1 MRGASGEPPVGRFLL
16 CVCRLRST
24 HSKLCA
30 AKLLKKMKS
39 RPSEGA
45 DFALGQT
52 EIPFVGHALG
62 RGCSLCGCRRHA
74 LGRGCSLCGCRWCAL
89 GRGCSLCG
97 CRWCA
102 LGRGCSLCGS
112 RWLALGRG
120 YSLCGSRRH
129 ALGLRKKI
137 KRSCVLLFTAYPE
150 PGSNRHGLPHWCL
163 RPARLPIPPSGLKC
177 GAKVVILFE
186 KAKFCGKK
194 VRFFHLSITFPFF

>member
-1 MRGASGEPPVGRFLL
+1 MRGASGEPSVGRFLL

-62 RGCSLCGCRRHA
+62 RGY
-74 LGRGCSLCGCRWCAL
+74 SLCGCRWLAL
-89 GRGCSLCG
+89 
-97 CRWCA
+97 A
-102 LGRGCSLCGS
+102 RGCSLCGS
-112 RWLALGRG
+112 RWR
-120 YSLCGSRRH
+120 

-163 RPARLPIPPSGLKC
+163 RPARLPIPPSGPLPTPLIGES
-177 GAKVVILFE
+177 GAKVGYFLMYANYFPPFLAEGSEIRIKLYGICF
-186 KAKFCGKK
+186 KK
-194 VRFFHLSITFPFF
+194 QNVLCWGMKD

>member
-62 RGCSLCGCRRHA
+62 RGCSLCGCRWSA
-74 LGRGCSLCGCRWCAL
+74 LGRGCSLCESRWPAL
-89 GRGCSLCG
+89 GPWVQPVRMPVVC
-97 CRWCA
+97 
-102 LGRGCSLCGS
+102 LGPRVQPV
-112 RWLALGRG
+112 RMPVVRLGP
-120 YSLCGSRRH
+120 
-129 ALGLRKKI
+129 RKKI

>member
-1 MRGASGEPPVGRFLL
+1 MNFFSSRGVLTFLISTDIGAGCFMRGASGEPSVGRFLL

-39 RPSEGA
+39 RLSEGA

-62 RGCSLCGCRRHA
+62 RGCCP
-74 LGRGCSLCGCRWCAL
+74 
-89 GRGCSLCG
+89 
-97 CRWCA
+97 
-102 LGRGCSLCGS
+102 CGS
-112 RWLALGRG
+112 RWF
-120 YSLCGSRRH
+120 